1 MDDKKRSFI
10 AAMLY
15 VLYFVIALPFYWI
28 EGDSLASHPV
38 FAAIYY
44 WIVAAHGA
52 LVLMAIVFDWIGH
65 GLMSPGYRRFGVVL
79 MVVAIFAMIVSAVA
93 IVPILIIRAILL
105 SKPRRT

>member
-15 VLYFVIALPFYWI
+15 VIYFVIALPFFWI

-44 WIVAAHGA
+44 WFVVAHGL
-52 LVLMAIVFDWIGH
+52 LVLFAIIFEWIGH
-65 GLMSPGYRRFGVVL
+65 GLDSAGYRRFAGFLMIIASLAVL
-79 MVVAIFAMIVSAVA
+79 ASAVA
-93 IVPILIIRAILL
+93 IVPILIVHAILVH
-105 SKPRRT
+105 KPRRT